1 MRRHHACAFS
11 GGALMTW
18 TLLLQHLANGVAL
31 GFVFGLVAIGYTL
44 VYGVVKL
51 VNFAH
56 GDIFMMAS
64 FFVYYGIVLFSFPW
78 WFSFVCAIF
87 LTALLGISIEK
98 VAYKPLRDAPRISS
112 LCSAIGMSFLLEN
125 FATVVFGGRQK
136 PFYQPQI
143 LSKTLDI
150 GGVRIQLV
158 TVVTILVS
166 VAALLFLNYLVYRT
180 RMGLAMRALAHDFD
194 TARLMGI
201 NVDRTITFTFAV
213 GSSLAAIS
221 AIFWALRYPQIWPF
235 MGVFPG
241 WRAFT
246 AAIIGGIGSIK
257 GAMTGGFLI
266 GMISI
271 MLVAFLPD
279 LAGYRDAFI
288 FMMLVLVLLFKP
300 TGLFGEA

>member
-1 MRRHHACAFS
+1 MN
-11 GGALMTW
+11 W
-18 TLLLQHLANGVAL
+18 TLFLQHLANGIAL

-56 GDIFMMAS
+56 GDIFMMAT
-64 FFVYYGIVLFSFPW
+64 FFVYYSITLFSIPW
-78 WFSFVCAIF
+78 WLSFVFAIF
-87 LTALLGISIEK
+87 LTILLGISVEK
-98 VAYKPLRDAPRISS
+98 IAYKPLRSAPRISS

-136 PFYQPQI
+136 PFYQPNVLNRTI
-143 LSKTLDI
+143 EI
-150 GGVRIQLV
+150 YNVRIQF
-158 TVVTILVS
+158 VTIITIVVS
-166 VAALLFLNYLVYRT
+166 VVALLFLNYLVYRT
-180 RMGLAMRALAHDFD
+180 KMGLAMRALAHDFD
-194 TARLMGI
+194 TAKLMGI

-213 GSSLAAIS
+213 GSALAAIS

-271 MLVAFLPD
+271 LLVAFLPD

-288 FMMLVLVLLFKP
+288 FIMLVLVLLFKP
-300 TGLFGEA
+300 KGLFGEA

>member
-1 MRRHHACAFS
+1 MN
-11 GGALMTW
+11 L
-18 TLLLQHLANGVAL
+18 TLFMQHLANGVAL

-56 GDIFMMAS
+56 GDIFMMAA

-78 WFSFVCAIF
+78 WLSFLFAIF

-98 VAYKPLRDAPRISS
+98 VAYKPLRNAPRISS

-125 FATVVFGGRQK
+125 FAIVVFGGRQK
-136 PFYQPQI
+136 PFYQPPV
-143 LSKTLDI
+143 LNRTLNVW
-150 GGVRIQLV
+150 GVRIQLV
-158 TVVTILVS
+158 TIITIVVSIG
-166 VAALLFLNYLVYRT
+166 ALFFLSYLVYKT
-180 RMGLAMRALAHDFD
+180 KMGLAMRALAYDFD

-257 GAMTGGFLI
+257 GAMVGGFLI

-271 MLVAFLPD
+271 LLVAFLPD

-288 FMMLVLVLLFKP
+288 FIMLVFVLLFKP
-300 TGLFGEA
+300 TGLFGET